1 MKIIFT
7 LAVLLALGTMLIGQ
21 VAPDKYFIQ
30 FTDKNNSPYSIN
42 QPEEFLSQRAIDRR
56 EKYGIVITEEDLPV
70 NPAYLQGVYAA
81 GAQLL
86 NPTKWM
92 NGVTVFTEDT
102 TVIELIGTLPYVQ
115 NVVKLPQP
123 IPTGIDKAYF
133 ANETI
138 ALAEELEYNSL
149 KNTGTYNYGGAGPQ
163 INQINGTVLH
173 DMGYQGQGVV
183 IAVLDGGFSGTEQH
197 PFFDSLWMNNRVL
210 GTKDFVHPGGN
221 VFTESGHGNS
231 VLSTMAAYS
240 PGQMIG
246 TAPQAGYWLLRPEDV
261 QSENVIEEYNWVSAA
276 EFADSV
282 GADVINSSLGYID
295 FDNPLFNHS
304 YQDMNGATNVS
315 TRGADRAAEKGIVV
329 VNSAGN
335 SGNDPDFPYIGAPA
349 DGFNVLSIGAV
360 DPDGVRASFSSIG
373 PTYDGRH
380 KPTIAATGQNT
391 FVAYGMSDA
400 GFGNGTSFSSPVIAG
415 MTACLVQAYPEMT
428 VLEVHN
434 ALKQSANQALNPDD
448 LLGWGIPDYGVAY
461 GLLLEIAGNPA
472 NGKTLVEAFPNPF
485 RDELNL
491 KLNLDSIELVVVELM
506 STSGK
511 LVYLGKYTRS
521 KADRIINLDRVVNLL
536 NSGVF
541 YVRVVIP
548 EKTQVIKIIKQ

>member
-7 LAVLLALGTMLIGQ
+7 LAVLLALGTMLKGQ

-92 NGVTVFTEDT
+92 NGVTVFTVDS

-138 ALAEELEYNSL
+138 AMAEKLENNSL

-173 DMGYQGQGVV
+173 DMGYQGHGVV

-221 VFTESGHGNS
+221 VFTESGHG
-231 VLSTMAAYS
+231 
-240 PGQMIG
+240 
-246 TAPQAGYWLLRPEDV
+246 
-261 QSENVIEEYNWVSAA
+261 
-276 EFADSV
+276 
-282 GADVINSSLGYID
+282 
-295 FDNPLFNHS
+295 
-304 YQDMNGATNVS
+304 
-315 TRGADRAAEKGIVV
+315 
-329 VNSAGN
+329 
-335 SGNDPDFPYIGAPA
+335 
-349 DGFNVLSIGAV
+349 
-360 DPDGVRASFSSIG
+360 
-373 PTYDGRH
+373 
-380 KPTIAATGQNT
+380 
-391 FVAYGMSDA
+391 
-400 GFGNGTSFSSPVIAG
+400 
-415 MTACLVQAYPEMT
+415 
-428 VLEVHN
+428 
-434 ALKQSANQALNPDD
+434 
-448 LLGWGIPDYGVAY
+448 
-461 GLLLEIAGNPA
+461 
-472 NGKTLVEAFPNPF
+472 
-485 RDELNL
+485 
-491 KLNLDSIELVVVELM
+491 
-506 STSGK
+506 
-511 LVYLGKYTRS
+511 
-521 KADRIINLDRVVNLL
+521 
-536 NSGVF
+536 
-541 YVRVVIP
+541 
-548 EKTQVIKIIKQ
+548 